1 RRKAGACEEGG
12 KKKLKAKPKES
23 LRPLATSGPSTPAT
37 AGSLFAG
44 TDPRHFGTRDEG
56 ARLASERLKKAT
68 RKSKVLQSA
77 LRRKNGAL
85 SLALSPRSTKTILSK
100 GKKLAKVKSK
110 VATKQCKGRAVSKLL
125 ESFTVE
131 DDFDFDD
138 NSSFSEEE
146 EEGGGC
152 LAGVARGGRRSPLP
166 HACAIQKEDLRDG
179 LHILIPKEDSLLYA
193 GSVRTIQPPDM

>member
-1 RRKAGACEEGG
+1 MDPPSPPHVPPTHPV
-12 KKKLKAKPKES
+12 L
-23 LRPLATSGPSTPAT
+23 PLP
-37 AGSLFAG
+37 
-44 TDPRHFGTRDEG
+44 
-56 ARLASERLKKAT
+56 
-68 RKSKVLQSA
+68 
-77 LRRKNGAL
+77 
-85 SLALSPRSTKTILSK
+85 
-100 GKKLAKVKSK
+100 
-110 VATKQCKGRAVSKLL
+110 QCKGRAVSKLL

-146 EEGGGC
+146 EEGGC
-152 LAGVARGGRRSPLP
+152 LAGGARGGRRSPLP

>member
-1 RRKAGACEEGG
+1 MLVELRGTSTGTGVVGG
-12 KKKLKAKPKES
+12 TGEPRGDTE
-23 LRPLATSGPSTPAT
+23 
-37 AGSLFAG
+37 GSLVIP
-44 TDPRHFGTRDEG
+44 DLP
-56 ARLASERLKKAT
+56 
-68 RKSKVLQSA
+68 LQ
-77 LRRKNGAL
+77 RKNGAL
-85 SLALSPRSTKTILSK
+85 SLALSPRSAKTILSK

-110 VATKQCKGRAVSKLL
+110 VATKQVRAGRVPPTLAQPPLPPPTPSLLLQCKGRAVSKLL

-146 EEGGGC
+146 ELGGC
-152 LAGVARGGRRSPLP
+152 LAGGARGGVP

>member
-1 RRKAGACEEGG
+1 MVGG
-12 KKKLKAKPKES
+12 TGEPRGDTE
-23 LRPLATSGPSTPAT
+23 
-37 AGSLFAG
+37 GSLVIP
-44 TDPRHFGTRDEG
+44 DLP
-56 ARLASERLKKAT
+56 
-68 RKSKVLQSA
+68 LQ
-77 LRRKNGAL
+77 RKNGAL
-85 SLALSPRSTKTILSK
+85 SLALSPRSAKTILSK

-110 VATKQCKGRAVSKLL
+110 VATKQVRAGRVPPTLAQPPLPPPTPSLLLQCKGRAVSKLL

-146 EEGGGC
+146 EELGGC
-152 LAGVARGGRRSPLP
+152 LAGGARGGVP

>member
-1 RRKAGACEEGG
+1 MGRHWWAPEDWGQCKGDCQPA
-12 KKKLKAKPKES
+12 L
-23 LRPLATSGPSTPAT
+23 TPF
-37 AGSLFAG
+37 LQ
-44 TDPRHFGTRDEG
+44 
-56 ARLASERLKKAT
+56 
-68 RKSKVLQSA
+68 RKS
-77 LRRKNGAL
+77 GTL
-85 SLALSPRSTKTILSK
+85 SLALSPRSAKTILSK

-110 VATKQCKGRAVSKLL
+110 VATKQVRGRRWTPTLAGLPAPSAMPPTHPEFPVLQCKGRAVSKLL

-152 LAGVARGGRRSPLP
+152 LARGLRGRCCSPLP
-166 HACAIQKEDLRDG
+166 HICAIQKEDLRDG

-193 GSVRTIQPPDM
+193 GSVHTIQPPDM